1 MGTVILPLRLT
12 CYCRHHREKTGFNVH
27 FTMYDYTGRVVG
39 SGVTKP
45 IMITDDHKSTGISKS
60 STSATAVDS
69 PLDTEW
75 ASGNSERQDTPNKRK
90 GRLDAGGERTRKRTK
105 PYDGRRSGKVSRKGS
120 DGSLRSGALSSFT
133 TTRASTP
140 ALSNGSSPRLMLST
154 EPTTP
159 EASDEVA
166 AEAIANLLSSLDSS
180 QVATPSLFDD
190 VVMPDVQQ
198 SFPPNDLSVEAP
210 ATFIHP
216 DLSTILPTSITP
228 SSPAVMPSP
237 DMGIASPAAFLF
249 NPDPQPSINAIPIP
263 KIHRLIPAHGPTYG
277 GIEITVL
284 GANFHP
290 NTQLTCVFG
299 DARASSTHRWSD
311 NTLVCL
317 LPPSATAGVVP
328 VWFDGIP
335 KEEDGSPPTLFV
347 YQDDTDRAL

>member
-1 MGTVILPLRLT
+1 
-12 CYCRHHREKTGFNVH
+12 
-27 FTMYDYTGRVVG
+27 MYDSTGRVVG

-45 IMITDDHKSTGISKS
+45 IMITDDHKSTGVNK
-60 STSATAVDS
+60 TSANASAADLPHDV
-69 PLDTEW
+69 EW
-75 ASGNSERQDTPNKRK
+75 ASNIGERQETPGKRK
-90 GRLDAGGERTRKRTK
+90 SRLDAGGERTKKRTK

-120 DGSLRSGALSSFT
+120 DGSLHSGVVSSFT

-140 ALSNGSSPRLMLST
+140 ALSHGSSPSQMLST

-166 AEAIANLLSSLDSS
+166 AEAIANLLSSLEPS
-180 QVATPSLFDD
+180 QVASDPLFED
-190 VVMPDVQQ
+190 VLMPDAQQ
-198 SFPPNDLSVEAP
+198 SFSPNGLSLEALPPT
-210 ATFIHP
+210 TFISP
-216 DLSTILPTSITP
+216 EIASILPPSVIAP
-228 SSPAVMPSP
+228 SSPVTIPSP
-237 DMGIASPAAFLF
+237 NLSVAPPMPFLF
-249 NPDPQPSINAIPIP
+249 NPDPHPSSINAIPTP

-328 VWFDGIP
+328 VWFDGLP
-335 KEEDGSPPTLFV
+335 KDEDGSPPTLFV